1 MFLQTLRCS
10 GVTLSVYTGSYGN
23 LRVDLTGVFIGTS
36 EITREGFEDMLQA
49 EGIKV
54 KSETMT

>member
-10 GVTLSVYTGSYGN
+10 GVMLSVYTDSYGN

-36 EITREGFEDMLQA
+36 EITPGNEDMLQP
-49 EGIKV
+49 ESGLR
-54 KSETMT
+54 